1 MPTGACGINC
11 DVCTAYVAG
20 KCPIGGC
27 TEGSKAQEKLEQ
39 QKRVLGFTCPVL
51 ECATRRGIS
60 YCLRDCREFP
70 CEVFYKSEMPYSKKF
85 LDIFAHFKP
94 R

>member
-39 QKRVLGFTCPVL
+39 QKRVLGFTCPV
-51 ECATRRGIS
+51 
-60 YCLRDCREFP
+60 
-70 CEVFYKSEMPYSKKF
+70 
-85 LDIFAHFKP
+85 
-94 R
+94 